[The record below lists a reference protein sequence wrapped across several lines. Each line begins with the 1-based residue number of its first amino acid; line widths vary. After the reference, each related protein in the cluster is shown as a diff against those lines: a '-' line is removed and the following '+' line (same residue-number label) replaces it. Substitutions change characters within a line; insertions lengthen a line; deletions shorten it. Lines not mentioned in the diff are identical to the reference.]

1 MGESVRI
8 DLRRGNVLNSKTEYS
23 RCRLPRLTID
33 REEWKTAKEKE
44 KKVSEEEDTTVDD
57 ELIDEEMAWL
67 TEEESAMAT
76 WNGNNHRE
84 RSKRKTVQ
92 DQDVR
97 GSKRKKLDLLVDWG
111 EHGEDEKEEGNIR
124 SWLTGERE
132 EESAAGDVMV
142 DTLLVLEKPTKRL
155 KQLELHFGMLMDDRN
170 IPADGGKE
178 VVEHAVG
185 DVDGS
190 EVRMMVDTPIV
201 KRKKTLKKLASE
213 NQKLTSWFY
222 KVSRR

>member
-1 MGESVRI
+1 
-8 DLRRGNVLNSKTEYS
+8 
-23 RCRLPRLTID
+23 
-33 REEWKTAKEKE
+33 
-44 KKVSEEEDTTVDD
+44 
-57 ELIDEEMAWL
+57 
-67 TEEESAMAT
+67 
-76 WNGNNHRE
+76 
-84 RSKRKTVQ
+84 
-92 DQDVR
+92 
-97 GSKRKKLDLLVDWG
+97 
-111 EHGEDEKEEGNIR
+111 
-124 SWLTGERE
+124 
-132 EESAAGDVMV
+132 MV

-222 KVSRR
+222 KDHPQALDCK